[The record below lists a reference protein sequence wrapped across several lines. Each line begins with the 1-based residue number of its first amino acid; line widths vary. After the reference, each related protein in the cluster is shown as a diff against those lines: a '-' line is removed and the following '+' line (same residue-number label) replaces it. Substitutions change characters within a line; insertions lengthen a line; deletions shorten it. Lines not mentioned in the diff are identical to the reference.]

1 MWDSVGSICASA
13 GVLMIRNTMIIIKI
27 VKMLEEDLS
36 EITNEELRQS
46 IANITM
52 LMDKINHSI

>member
-1 MWDSVGSICASA
+1 
-13 GVLMIRNTMIIIKI
+13 MIRNTMIIIKI
-27 VKMLEEDLS
+27 VKMLEGDLS

>member
-27 VKMLEEDLS
+27 VKMLEGDLS